1 MVLLQERVIEKASL
15 KHHYHGPKSRN
26 QRVSYSI
33 LTKDTNKSRV
43 LRDYVI

>member
-33 LTKDTNKSRV
+33 LTNKSRV